1 MLSEWILEGRRKS
14 SSVGYYLG
22 ARQWL
27 PYPMLQMGYEGCH
40 CKEMAPVR
48 DRVTL
53 LDRTNAPNC
62 LSLWTL

>member
-1 MLSEWILEGRRKS
+1 
-14 SSVGYYLG
+14 VGYYLG